1 MFSIR
6 MTLKVTQLTFDISG
20 FAFGLLIHS
29 VLQISYQIIFLTGTD
44 QQFYECAS
52 GMMLALE
59 ILFPIHSLF
68 VLFFIFKYINVIINV
83 YRGMARLLLMHAIGT
98 SLAMW
103 IYTIVAETVG
113 AINIA
118 EIYENIT
125 TDNLCEGPETMNYIH
140 QNISPYLYP
149 FVIEFCILIVG
160 IFYMIWGNISHC
172 PKKYSAL
179 GHDHGHGTGHHDNAA
194 FDQQGSVENGFGN
207 GTLASVSKVNGR
219 KHVVR

>member
-1 MFSIR
+1 
-6 MTLKVTQLTFDISG
+6 
-20 FAFGLLIHS
+20 
-29 VLQISYQIIFLTGTD
+29 
-44 QQFYECAS
+44 
-52 GMMLALE
+52 MMLALE

-83 YRGMARLLLMHAIGT
+83 YRGLARLMLMHAIGT

-125 TDNLCEGPETMNYIH
+125 VENVCEGPDSMNFIH
-140 QNISPYLYP
+140 ENISPYLYP

-160 IFYMIWGNISHC
+160 IFYMMWGNISHC

-179 GHDHGHGTGHHDNAA
+179 GHDHGHGSGHHDNVA
-194 FDQQGSVENGFGN
+194 FDQQDSVENGFGN
-207 GTLASVSKVNGR
+207 GTLASVSKANGIGNIR
-219 KHVVR
+219 CPLQI